1 MKRMTAMLVCLS
13 LVVAF
18 AACPSASA
26 GEKKLKIGVSY
37 YSLSAEF
44 LAQLRDSMDE
54 HYRDRKL
61 QDKVDLVV
69 LDAQGDA
76 NKQNDQVY
84 NMISQRFDAIII
96 DPYDREQQVP
106 AVEAS
111 AEAGIPIIEMNAS
124 TVSPMRT
131 SYVGS
136 DDIVSGRL
144 LARELLRLAGG
155 KGNIIVIHGVAGQN
169 AEVMRHAGLEEVLKE
184 FPEARVVAEKV
195 CDWDRAKAL
204 AAVENFIQSGLKFDI
219 IFGENDEMALGALV
233 ALENAD
239 RRKGVWIGGVDAI
252 PDALEAVKAGRLDCT
267 VFQNSAAQ
275 ARKALDVAIEAAEG
289 KKLDA
294 VYDIPYELVTP
305 ANIDEYLVKT
315 QK

>member
-1 MKRMTAMLVCLS
+1 MKKMSVLILGLAVC
-13 LVVAF
+13 F
-18 AACPSASA
+18 AICSHAVA
-26 GEKKLKIGVSY
+26 GEKKLRIGVSY

-54 HYRDRKL
+54 HYNNLNLK
-61 QDKVDLVV
+61 DKVDLIV

-84 NMISQRFDAIII
+84 NLISQGVDAIII

-106 AVEAS
+106 AVEAC
-111 AEAGIPIIEMNAS
+111 AEAGIPCIEMNAS
-124 TVSPMRT
+124 TVSPLRT

-144 LARELLRLAGG
+144 LAKELLRLSGG

-169 AEVMRHAGLEEVLKE
+169 SEVMRHAGLEEVLKD
-184 FPEARVVAEKV
+184 FPEAKIVGEKV

-204 AAVENFIQSGLKFDI
+204 AAVENFIQSGLDFNI

-233 ALENAD
+233 ALENSG
-239 RRKGVWIGGVDAI
+239 RRKGVFIGGVDAI
-252 PDALEAVKAGRLDCT
+252 PDALDAVKEGRLDCT

-275 ARKALDVAIEAAEG
+275 ARKSLDVAIEAAL
-289 KKLDA
+289 KASIDP
-294 VYDIPYELVTP
+294 VYDIPYELVTS
-305 ANIDEYLVKT
+305 ANIDEYLK
-315 QK
+315 

>member
-1 MKRMTAMLVCLS
+1 MILGL
-13 LVVAF
+13 AF
-18 AACPSASA
+18 CTGAAA
-26 GEKKLKIGVSY
+26 GEKKIRIGVSY

-61 QDKVDLVV
+61 GDTVDLIV

-84 NMISQRFDAIII
+84 NLISQGVDAVII

-106 AVEAS
+106 AVEAC
-111 AEAGIPIIEMNAS
+111 ADAGIPCIEMNAS
-124 TVSPMRT
+124 TVSPQRT

-144 LARELLRLAGG
+144 LARELLRLSGG

-169 AEVMRHAGLEEVLKE
+169 SEVMRHAGLEEVLRE
-184 FPEARVVAEKV
+184 FPDAKVVAEKV

-204 AAVENFIQSGLKFDI
+204 AAVENFVQSGLDFNI
-219 IFGENDEMALGALV
+219 VFGENDEMALGALV
-233 ALENAD
+233 ALENSG
-239 RRKGVWIGGVDAI
+239 RREGMFVGGVDAI
-252 PDALEAVKAGRLDCT
+252 PDALDAVKDGRLDCT

-275 ARKALDVAIEAAEG
+275 ARKALDVAIEAAQG
-289 KKLDA
+289 KTIDA

-305 ANIDEYLVKT
+305 ANVNEYLK
-315 QK
+315 

>member
-1 MKRMTAMLVCLS
+1 MKRACIILSGLILVASLMTCSHLA
-13 LVVAF
+13 
-18 AACPSASA
+18 A
-26 GEKKLKIGVSY
+26 GEKKIRIGVSY
-37 YSLSAEF
+37 YSLAAEF

-54 HYRDRKL
+54 HYRDRNL
-61 QDKVDLVV
+61 SGKVELIV

-84 NMISQRFDAIII
+84 NMISQGVDAIII

-106 AVEAS
+106 AIEAS
-111 AEAGIPIIEMNAS
+111 ADAGIPIIEMNAS
-124 TVSPMRT
+124 TVSPQRT

-155 KGNIIVIHGVAGQN
+155 KGNIIIIHGVAGQN
-169 AEVMRHAGLEEVLKE
+169 SEVMRHAGLEEVLKE
-184 FPEARVVAEKV
+184 FPQAKIVGEKV

-219 IFGENDEMALGALV
+219 VFGENDEMALGALV

-239 RRKGVWIGGVDAI
+239 RRKGVFVGGVDAI
-252 PDALEAVKAGRLDCT
+252 PDALDAVKDGRLDCT

-289 KKLDA
+289 KTIDA

-305 ANIDEYLVKT
+305 ANINEYVK
-315 QK
+315 

>member
-1 MKRMTAMLVCLS
+1 MKR
-13 LVVAF
+13 AF
-18 AACPSASA
+18 ALMLALVLVGAAVVGSRSEA
-26 GEKKLKIGVSY
+26 GEKKLRIGVSY

-54 HYRDRKL
+54 HYRDRNL
-61 QDKVDLVV
+61 SGKVDLIV

-84 NMISQRFDAIII
+84 NLISQGVDAIII

-111 AEAGIPIIEMNAS
+111 ADAGIPIIEMNAS
-124 TVSPMRT
+124 TVSPRRT

-144 LARELLRLAGG
+144 LARELLRLSGG
-155 KGNIIVIHGVAGQN
+155 KGNIVVIHGVAGQN
-169 AEVMRHAGLEEVLKE
+169 AEVMRHSGLEEVLKE
-184 FPEARVVAEKV
+184 FPDAKIVAEKV

-204 AAVENFIQSGLKFDI
+204 AAVENFVQSGLDFNI
-219 IFGENDEMALGALV
+219 VFGENDEMALGALV
-233 ALENAD
+233 ALENSGKRAS
-239 RRKGVWIGGVDAI
+239 VLIGGVDAI
-252 PDALEAVKAGRLDCT
+252 PDAIEAVKEGRLDCT

-289 KKLDA
+289 KTIDPI
-294 VYDIPYELVTP
+294 YDIPYELVTP
-305 ANIDEYLVKT
+305 ANVAEYSK
-315 QK
+315 

>member
-1 MKRMTAMLVCLS
+1 MKRTSTLILSVILGLAVCTYA
-13 LVVAF
+13 V
-18 AACPSASA
+18 A
-26 GEKKLKIGVSY
+26 GEKKIRVGVSY

-54 HYRDRKL
+54 HYRDQNL
-61 QDKVDLVV
+61 GDTVELIV

-84 NMISQRFDAIII
+84 NLISQGVDAIII

-106 AVEAS
+106 AVEAC
-111 AEAGIPIIEMNAS
+111 AEAGIPCIEMNAS
-124 TVSPMRT
+124 TVSPQRT

-144 LARELLRLAGG
+144 LARELLRLSGG

-169 AEVMRHAGLEEVLKE
+169 SEVMRHAGLEEVLRD
-184 FPEARVVAEKV
+184 FPGAKVVAEKV

-204 AAVENFIQSGLKFDI
+204 AAVENFIQSGLEFDI

-233 ALENAD
+233 ALENSG
-239 RRKGVWIGGVDAI
+239 RREGVFVGGVDAI
-252 PDALEAVKAGRLDCT
+252 PDALEAVKDGRLDCT

-275 ARKALDVAIEAAEG
+275 ARKALDVAIEAAQG
-289 KKLDA
+289 KSIDA

-305 ANIDEYLVKT
+305 ANIGEYVK
-315 QK
+315 